1 MQLLKT
7 MKLES
12 VIRTVG
18 IVLVTLPIS
27 WALTSAITTSAHISL
42 VEAEST
48 NAKDKVV
55 NDLKGKLTLPCLKYV
70 MSTDRSQLEKD
81 SKKEIDEV
89 LGGDVNYAETCRY
102 ILK

>member
-1 MQLLKT
+1 

-12 VIRTVG
+12 IIRTVG
-18 IVLVTLPIS
+18 VVLVTLPVS
-27 WALTSAITTSAHISL
+27 WALTSAITTSAHIAL

-70 MSTDRSQLEKD
+70 MSKDNSQLEKD
-81 SKKEIDEV
+81 AKKEIDEV
-89 LGGDVNYAETCRY
+89 LGGDVSYAETCRY
-102 ILK
+102 VLK